1 MALPTIDT
9 PTYEIFLTS
18 LDKNIKYRPF
28 LVKEEKILLMAIESN
43 NEKEMYDAMKTIL
56 KNCILEKV
64 IDVESLPIFDVQFL
78 FLQLRAKSVGEVAEV
93 TLKHP
98 NGENKKGEKCDGIQ
112 PISINLNE
120 IKPIVPENHSKTI
133 RLSEKIGVSMMY
145 PTLEFFKKLDDMQT
159 QEKGVVESLFDSIAN
174 SIEYIYQG
182 EEIFYANEHSR
193 EELLDFLNSLNN
205 AQFEELRN
213 FFSSMPSIQH
223 KETYTCPKC
232 GSQEELTLSTV
243 EDFFA

>member
-1 MALPTIDT
+1 MALPTIET
-9 PTYEIFLTS
+9 PIHDIFLTS
-18 LDKNIKYRPF
+18 LDKKIKYRPF
-28 LVKEEKILLMAIESN
+28 LVREEKILLMAIESN
-43 NEKEMYDAMKTIL
+43 DEKEMYEAMKTIL
-56 KNCILEKV
+56 KNCILEKN

-98 NGENKKGEKCDGIQ
+98 NGKNKNGEECDGIQ
-112 PISINLNE
+112 PININLNE
-120 IKPIVPENHSKTI
+120 VKPIIPENHSKVI

-145 PTLEFFKKLDDMQT
+145 PTLDFFKKIDDMQT

-205 AQFEELRN
+205 AEFEELRN

>member
-1 MALPTIDT
+1 MALPTLDT
-9 PTYEIFLTS
+9 PIYDIFLTS
-18 LDKNIKYRPF
+18 LDKTIKYRPF

-43 NEKEMYDAMKTIL
+43 DEKEMYDAMKTIL
-56 KNCILEKV
+56 KNCILEKN

-93 TLKHP
+93 TLRHP

-112 PISINLNE
+112 PIEINLND
-120 IKPIVPENHSKTI
+120 IKPTVPKNHTKI
-133 RLSEKIGVSMMY
+133 IKLSDKIGVSMMY
-145 PTLEFFKKLDDMQT
+145 PTLDFFKKIDDMQT

-182 EEIFYANEHSR
+182 EEIFYANEHSK

>member
-1 MALPTIDT
+1 MALPTIET
-9 PTYEIFLTS
+9 PIYEIFLTS
-18 LDKNIKYRPF
+18 LDKKIKYRPF

-43 NEKEMYDAMKTIL
+43 DEKEMYDAMKTIL
-56 KNCILEKV
+56 KNCILDKD
-64 IDVESLPIFDVQFL
+64 IDIESLPIFDVQFL

-98 NGENKKGEKCDGIQ
+98 NGKNKKGEKCDGIQ
-112 PISINLNE
+112 PVSIDLNK
-120 IKPIVPENHSKTI
+120 IKPIVPENHTKTI
-133 RLSEKIGVSMMY
+133 RLSDKIGVSMKY
-145 PTLEFFKKLDDMQT
+145 PTLEFFKKIDDMQT

-174 SIEYIYQG
+174 SIEYIFQD
-182 EEIFYANEHSR
+182 EEIFYANEHSK

-205 AQFEELRN
+205 NQFEELRN

-223 KETYTCPKC
+223 KEHYTCPKC
-232 GSQEELTLSTV
+232 GSEEELILSTV

>member
-1 MALPTIDT
+1 M
-9 PTYEIFLTS
+9 
-18 LDKNIKYRPF
+18 
-28 LVKEEKILLMAIESN
+28 
-43 NEKEMYDAMKTIL
+43 
-56 KNCILEKV
+56 
-64 IDVESLPIFDVQFL
+64 
-78 FLQLRAKSVGEVAEV
+78 AEV

-112 PISINLNE
+112 PVNINLNE

-182 EEIFYANEHSR
+182 EEIFYANEHSK
-193 EELLDFLNSLNN
+193 EELLDFLNSLSNT
-205 AQFEELRN
+205 QFEELRN